1 MHLVAGYCRCKPVL
15 CVPAKGG
22 FGEGLFRSAHIQ
34 FCDLAVIHAVT
45 PLFPFLSRPFTLIHR
60 KQTLFITSCRR
71 YLKNIVPFCSKTS
84 APFCQT
90 EQPFIRIAETAGFFR
105 SLCGFFPRKGDFG
118 FELQRFSYELYQM
131 RVFLSTY
138 RLSRKVLLP
147 TFLLCSVNKLPEQ
160 IADINGNPT
169 DESTRSGNAFFWNF
183 FYNYNK

>member
-1 MHLVAGYCRCKPVL
+1 MHLVAGYCRRRPVL

-60 KQTLFITSCRR
+60 KQTYSLHLAEGIWKISCRFAQKHR
-71 YLKNIVPFCSKTS
+71 RRFVKRNRRSS
-84 APFCQT
+84 ALQR
-90 EQPFIRIAETAGFFR
+90 QLGFR
-105 SLCGFFPRKGDFG
+105 SLCGFSPRKWDFG

-131 RVFLSTY
+131 RVCLSTY
-138 RLSRKVLLP
+138 LLSRKVLLP

-169 DESTRSGNAFFWNF
+169 NESTRLGNAFFWNF